1 MKQGAAAQRPDA
13 DAPSA
18 EPARRPTC
26 ASRPTRRRVLAGLAT
41 AVGIPGSL
49 RASPRVVLTVA
60 AYPLIDEIVRAA
72 LPRWRALQPDVEVRV
87 FSRAYADH
95 HTAMTTAL
103 STSAH
108 LPDVMALEA
117 SYVGRYSQG
126 EGLEDLS
133 QPPYELERLASR
145 FVPYAFDQTRN
156 RRGARVAVPTD
167 IGPGT
172 LLYRSDLLARA
183 GLGPAD
189 LTPSWEAY
197 VEAGARIQA
206 ATGAYLIG
214 NAQSIKD
221 IVIRSGLQPGEGL
234 YFDKDSRVLVDAP
247 RFHRA
252 FALARR
258 VRQRKLDAKV
268 TAWSNEWAE
277 GFRRG
282 AIATDLTGAWMVG
295 QMANWVAPVTKG
307 LWRVT
312 QLPEQTFVGYGGSF
326 FAIPRRARPERKA
339 LAWQLIQM
347 LTLTPQLQLDAF
359 KSQDAFPALVETHQD
374 PFFEQPVAFL
384 GGQPARLVWRE
395 AARRITA
402 TQVHK
407 QANFADEV
415 IGTELDNVLEFG
427 KDIGRALADARR
439 LLERRAHR

>member
-1 MKQGAAAQRPDA
+1 M
-13 DAPSA
+13 
-18 EPARRPTC
+18 
-26 ASRPTRRRVLAGLAT
+26 LAGLAA
-41 AVGIPGSL
+41 AVGMPGSL
-49 RASPRVVLTVA
+49 RASPRTVLTVA

-72 LPRWRALQPDVEVRV
+72 LPRWRELRPEVEVRII
-87 FSRAYADH
+87 SRAYGDH

-103 STSAH
+103 STSVH

-117 SYVGRYSQG
+117 SYLGRYSQG

-133 QPPYELERLASR
+133 RPPYEVEQLASR
-145 FVPYAFDQTRN
+145 FVPYAFEQTRN
-156 RRGARVAVPTD
+156 RRGGRVAVPTD

-172 LLYRSDLLARA
+172 LLYRGDLLTRA

-189 LTPSWEAY
+189 LTASWEAY
-197 VEAGARIQA
+197 VEAGVRIRS

-214 NAQSIKD
+214 SAQSVKD
-221 IVIRSGLQPGEGL
+221 IVIRSGLRPGEGL

-252 FALARR
+252 FALARQ

-268 TAWSNEWAE
+268 NAWSNEWAE

-295 QMANWVAPVTKG
+295 QMANWVAPGTQG
-307 LWRVT
+307 LWRAA
-312 QLPEQTFVGYGGSF
+312 QLPEQTFVGYGGTF
-326 FAIPRRARPERKA
+326 YAIPRRARAERKA
-339 LAWQLIQM
+339 LAWELIRM
-347 LTLTPQLQLDAF
+347 LTLTPDLQLQAF

-384 GGQPARLVWRE
+384 GGQPARAVWRE

-407 QANFADEV
+407 QTNFADEV
-415 IGTELDNVLEFG
+415 IGTELDNVLEQG